1 MKSKVVY
8 QFTDLQ
14 ERGMEM
20 EELKMLFSPLKLRH
34 LTVKNRI
41 AVTAHATGMNPNGYP
56 SDQFIAYN
64 AEKAKNGVGL
74 LITMGSASV
83 HPTSPNSDWGGI
95 NNWDESIVPHLK
107 KMSEAIKPHGAVLIA
122 QISHKGRRANR
133 DVTWLPVY
141 APSDI
146 PEDVH
151 QDMPHVIQPEDIDWL
166 VDAYAQA
173 ALRLKRGGF
182 DGAEIS
188 AAHGHLIDQFWS
200 PISNTRTDEYG
211 GSLENRMRF
220 GMKVIDAV
228 RDAVG
233 DDFIVGLRMTGDE
246 LIENGLTN
254 EDLQEIALRI
264 AATDKIDYLNIIGSI
279 ATTEY
284 HQALTV
290 PSMNYPLGIFAGL
303 AGSIRSYLHEEGY
316 EIPVLGCGRIVHPQ
330 QAEQILEEGQ
340 ADFVG
345 MNRAL
350 IADQEM
356 PKKAAEGKIDD
367 IRLCMG
373 ANEGCIARIYAGK
386 TMTCVQNPV
395 IGREEE
401 LASWQPAEK
410 QKKFVVIGGGPAG
423 LETARMAALRGHKV
437 TLIEK
442 NDQLGG
448 QIRLAASTPNR
459 DSYAS
464 SVEWLEGQA
473 RKLGVDIQTGKEATV
488 ENVLELE
495 PDAVVVA
502 TGSKA
507 RRPVHLP
514 GGDDPIVVTAREVL
528 EGTAEVGDQVLFIDD
543 NHHQEGLSTA
553 EVLAEQGHEVT
564 VISTAWFVGDEIDM
578 TMRPDLY
585 ARLDNLGVTT
595 QPLTKAKEIR
605 PDGTVLV
612 EHYQSHREW
621 EMGPYDTIVYAA
633 KGCADDELRHQLKD
647 KVAELHYIGDA
658 FAARGLHDAVLEG
671 TRVARQI

>member
-1 MKSKVVY
+1 
-8 QFTDLQ
+8 
-14 ERGMEM
+14 ME
-20 EELKMLFSPLKLRH
+20 LPKMLFSPLKIRH

-56 SDQFIAYN
+56 SDQFIDYN

-95 NNWDESIVPHLK
+95 NNWDESIVPYLK
-107 KMSEAIKPHGAVLIA
+107 KMSEAIKPHGTVLIA

-166 VDAYAQA
+166 VDAYVQA

-182 DGAEIS
+182 DGTEIS

-200 PISNTRTDEYG
+200 PLSNTRTDEYG

-228 RDAVG
+228 REAVG
-233 DDFIVGLRMTGDE
+233 DNFIVGLRMTGDE
-246 LIENGLTN
+246 LIEQGLTN
-254 EDLQEIALRI
+254 ENLQEIALRI
-264 AATDKIDYLNIIGSI
+264 AQADKIDYLNVIGSI
-279 ATTEY
+279 GHTEY

-290 PSMNYPLGIFAGL
+290 PSMNYPLGIFTGL
-303 AGSIRSYLHEEGY
+303 AGAIRSYLHDAGY
-316 EIPVLGCGRIVHPQ
+316 EIPVLACGRIVHPQ

-350 IADQEM
+350 IADHEM
-356 PKKAAEGKIDD
+356 PRKAEEGRMDD

-373 ANEGCIARIYAGK
+373 ANEGCIARIYEGK

-395 IGREEE
+395 IGREKE
-401 LASWQPAEK
+401 LASWKPAEK
-410 QKKFVVIGGGPAG
+410 QKKLVVIGGGPAG
-423 LETARMAALRGHKV
+423 LETARMAALRGHHV
-437 TLIEK
+437 ILIEK
-442 NDQLGG
+442 NEQLGG

-464 SVEWLEGQA
+464 SVDWLEGQG
-473 RKLGVDIQTGKEATV
+473 RKLGVDFQTGKEATV

-495 PDAVVVA
+495 PDVIVVA
-502 TGSKA
+502 TGSIG
-507 RRPVHLP
+507 RRPDHLL
-514 GGDDPIVVTAREVL
+514 GGNNLNVVTAREIL
-528 EGTAEVGDQVLFIDD
+528 EGTGEVGNRVLFIDD

-564 VISTAWFVGDEIDM
+564 VISNAWFVGNEVDL

-595 QPLTKAKEIR
+595 QPLTKVKEIR

-621 EMGPYDTIVYAA
+621 EMGPYDSIVYAA
-633 KGCADDELRHQLKD
+633 KGVANDVLRHQLKD
-647 KVAELHYIGDA
+647 QIPELHYIGDA
-658 FAARGLHDAVLEG
+658 FASRGLHDAVLEG
-671 TRVARQI
+671 TRVARLI

>member
-1 MKSKVVY
+1 
-8 QFTDLQ
+8 
-14 ERGMEM
+14 M
-20 EELKMLFSPLKLRH
+20 EELDMLFSPHQLGH

-56 SDQFIAYN
+56 SDQFIDYN

-107 KMSEAIKPHGAVLIA
+107 KMSEAIKPYGSVLIA

-151 QDMPHVIQPEDIDWL
+151 QDMPHVIQPEEIEWL

-182 DGAEIS
+182 DGCEIS

-200 PISNTRTDEYG
+200 PLSNTRTDEYG

-220 GMKVIDAV
+220 GMKVIEAV
-228 RDAVG
+228 RAAVG

-246 LIENGLTN
+246 LIEGGLTL
-254 EDLQEIALRI
+254 EDLQEIALKSVEI
-264 AATDKIDYLNIIGSI
+264 GKLDYLNIIGSI
-279 ATTEY
+279 GHTEY

-290 PSMNYPLGIFAGL
+290 PSMNYPLGTFVEL
-303 AGSIRSYLHEEGY
+303 AGAIRSYLHDEGY
-316 EIPVLGCGRIVHPQ
+316 EIPVLGLGRVVHPQ
-330 QAEQILEEGQ
+330 QAEQILQEGQ
-340 ADFVG
+340 VDFVG

-350 IADQEM
+350 IADHEL
-356 PKKAAEGKIDD
+356 PKKAQEGRMDD

-395 IGREEE
+395 VGRERE
-401 LASWQPAEK
+401 LASWEPAQT
-410 QKKFVVIGGGPAG
+410 QKTFVVVGGGPGG
-423 LETARMAALRGHKV
+423 LETARMAALRGHHV

-464 SVEWLEGQA
+464 SVEWLEGQV
-473 RKLGVDIQTGKEATV
+473 RKLGVDVQTGKEATV
-488 ENVLELE
+488 ENILELA

-502 TGSKA
+502 TGSSG
-507 RRPVHLP
+507 RRPTHLP
-514 GGDDPIVVTAREVL
+514 GGDDPDILTARDVL
-528 EGTAEVGDQVLFIDD
+528 EGEAEVGERVLFIDD

-553 EVLAEQGHEVT
+553 EKLADEGHRVT
-564 VISTAWFVGDEIDM
+564 VISSSWIVGDEVDM
-578 TMRPDLY
+578 TLRPDLY
-585 ARLDNLGVTT
+585 ARLDDLGVTMM
-595 QPLTKAKEIR
+595 PLTNVKEIY
-605 PDGTVLV
+605 PGGSVLV
-612 EHYQSHREW
+612 EHYHSHREW
-621 EMGPYDTIVYAA
+621 EMGPYDSIVYAA
-633 KGCADDELRHQLKD
+633 KGVANDDLRHQLKGR
-647 KVAELHYIGDA
+647 VPELHYIGDA
-658 FAARGLHDAVLEG
+658 FASRGLHDAILEG

>member
-1 MKSKVVY
+1 MKVE
-8 QFTDLQ
+8 DL
-14 ERGMEM
+14 E
-20 EELKMLFSPLKLRH
+20 MLFSPIKLRH

-41 AVTAHATGMNPNGYP
+41 AVTAHATGMNPHGYP
-56 SDQFIAYN
+56 SDQFIDYN

-74 LITMGSASV
+74 LITMGSSSV

-95 NNWDESIVPHLK
+95 NNWDESIVPHFQ
-107 KMSEAIKPHGAVLIA
+107 KMSGVIKPHGAVLIA
-122 QISHKGRRANR
+122 QISHKGRRSNR
-133 DVTWLPVY
+133 DITWMPVY

-173 ALRLKRGGF
+173 ALRLKKGGF
-182 DGAEIS
+182 DGCEIS

-228 RDAVG
+228 RETVG

-246 LIENGLTN
+246 LTEGGLEL
-254 EDLQEIALRI
+254 EDLQEIALRSVEM
-264 AATDKIDYLNIIGSI
+264 DKIDYLNIIGSI
-279 ATTEY
+279 ANTEY

-290 PSMNYPLGIFAGL
+290 PSMNYPLGTFIEL
-303 AGSIRSYLHEEGY
+303 AGAIRSFLNDEGY
-316 EIPVLGCGRIVHPQ
+316 EIPVLGCGRVVHPQ

-350 IADQEM
+350 IADQEL
-356 PKKAAEGKIDD
+356 PKKAMEGRMDD
-367 IRLCMG
+367 IRMCMG

-395 IGREEE
+395 AGRERE
-401 LASWQPAEK
+401 LASYEQAEK
-410 QKKFVVIGGGPAG
+410 KKKFVVVGGGPGG
-423 LETARMAALRGHKV
+423 LETARMAALRGHDV

-442 NDQLGG
+442 EDQLGG

-473 RKLGVDIQTGKEATV
+473 RKLGVDIRTGTEATV
-488 ENVLELE
+488 ASVLELS
-495 PDAVVVA
+495 PDAVVIA
-502 TGSKA
+502 TGSKG
-507 RRPVHLP
+507 RYPTHLP
-514 GGDDPIVVTAREVL
+514 GGDDPSIVTARDVL
-528 EGTAEVGDQVLFIDD
+528 EDKAQVGENVLFIDD

-553 EVLAEQGHEVT
+553 EKLADDGHEVT
-564 VISTAWFVGDEIDM
+564 VISSSWIVGDEVDM

-585 ARLDNLGVTT
+585 ARLDELEVEIKPVTNV
-595 QPLTKAKEIR
+595 KEIHE
-605 PDGTVLV
+605 DGSVLV
-612 EHYQSHREW
+612 EHYHSHREW

-633 KGCADDELRHQLKD
+633 KGVANDELWKQLKD
-647 KVAELHYIGDA
+647 QVPELHNIGDA
-658 FAARGLHDAVLEG
+658 FATRGLHDAVLEG
-671 TRVARQI
+671 TRVARAI